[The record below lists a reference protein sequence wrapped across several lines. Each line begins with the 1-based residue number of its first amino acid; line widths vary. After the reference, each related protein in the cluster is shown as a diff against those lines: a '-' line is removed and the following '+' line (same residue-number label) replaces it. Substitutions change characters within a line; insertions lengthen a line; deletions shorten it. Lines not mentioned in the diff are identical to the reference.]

1 MLTEQQLKKYVFPMT
16 SCEVYDFTMM
26 LRENLTLD
34 VLFALLVSILK
45 TCRQALGIL
54 LRGIANNRILFLK

>member
-1 MLTEQQLKKYVFPMT
+1 MT

>member
-1 MLTEQQLKKYVFPMT
+1 MT

-45 TCRQALGIL
+45 TCRQAPGIL
-54 LRGIANNRILFLK
+54 FRGIANNRILFLK